1 MAFDTETYMANKL
14 AQLNRD
20 HEAGKSWT
28 MADVQKAFA
37 ENNLTPEQHYQL
49 YGKSEGI
56 SPEKTNSSTFNTDIY
71 LQNKTAQLNRIKQD
85 GRSNWTVEDT
95 RNAIAENG
103 MTAEEHA
110 KRYGYNE
117 GVLGYGD
124 YAGFNTAAY
133 LKNKTDQLNQIK
145 QDGRSNWTVE
155 DTKMAIAN
163 AGMSP
168 IEHYINYG
176 LSEGVSPLAQQ
187 KAEDEENARYD
198 KLLDALKNELG
209 IDQFINMTKTE
220 LNSIKDQLRSPVT
233 QKENPDGFQ
242 NGYGYDNKSE
252 NWIDGNGN
260 QNENVKPSW
269 LSGYGTFQAP
279 QMQGWMSVFN
289 GQGYGTFSPTS
300 EPTLDNLLSFSN
312 LFNYV
317 QSVPKAEIDPGNK
330 LAELQ
335 SKIIDAVNNGQI
347 SSSKAQEILDAL
359 QKNTDLV
366 NRMYEEY
373 GSGPKK
379 GAGLSD
385 RGENGGGAN
394 LN

>member
-1 MAFDTETYMANKL
+1 MAFDTDTYMANKL

-20 HEAGKSWT
+20 QEGGKSWT

-37 ENNLTPEQHYQL
+37 ENGLTPEQHYEKF
-49 YGKSEGI
+49 GKSEGV
-56 SPEKTNSSTFNTDIY
+56 SPEKAKSSTFNTDTY
-71 LQNKTAQLNRIKQD
+71 LQNKTNQLNRIKQD
-85 GRSNWTVEDT
+85 GRSDWTVADT
-95 RNAIAENG
+95 LNAIAENG
-103 MTAEEHA
+103 MTAQEHA
-110 KRYGYNE
+110 QRHGLNE
-117 GVLGYGD
+117 GVYGYSSNK
-124 YAGFNTAAY
+124 GFDTDAY
-133 LKNKTDQLNQIK
+133 LQNKTNQVNQIQ
-145 QDGRSNWTVE
+145 QDGRSNWTVDE
-155 DTKMAIAN
+155 VTREMAKY
-163 AGMSP
+163 GMNP
-168 IEHYINYG
+168 LDHYIQFG
-176 LSEGVSPLAQQ
+176 MSEGVSPLGKEA
-187 KAEDEENARYD
+187 DENVQYD
-198 KLLDALKNELG
+198 KLLAALKNGLG
-209 IDQFINMTKTE
+209 IDQFIDMTKTE

-260 QNENVKPSW
+260 QNEKVKPSW

-279 QMQGWMSVFN
+279 QMQDWMSVFN

-312 LFNYV
+312 LFNYA

-335 SKIIDAVNNGQI
+335 SKINDAVNNGQI